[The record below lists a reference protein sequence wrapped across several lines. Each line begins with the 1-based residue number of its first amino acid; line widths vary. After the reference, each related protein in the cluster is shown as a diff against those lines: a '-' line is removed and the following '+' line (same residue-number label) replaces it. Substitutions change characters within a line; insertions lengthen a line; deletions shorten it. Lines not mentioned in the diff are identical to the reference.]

1 MSTLNRIVVL
11 NTLIKHETLTLPD
24 LSKEENLGL
33 RPNKH
38 HLQLLLDELEEDS
51 YIQQLHG
58 AAVCTY
64 TITGKGIT
72 EGKRINAL

>member
-1 MSTLNRIVVL
+1 MLTLNRKLLL
-11 NTLIKHETLTLPD
+11 NTLIKHETLTLSD
-24 LSKEENLGL
+24 IGREKNLGL

-64 TITGKGIT
+64 TITVKGIT

>member
-11 NTLIKHETLTLPD
+11 NALIKHETLTLPD
-24 LSKEENLGL
+24 LSKEENLGMI
-33 RPNKH
+33 PNEH
-38 HLQLLLDELEEDS
+38 HLRLLLDDLEESS
-51 YIQQLHG
+51 YIQQLRG

-64 TITGKGIT
+64 TITAKGIK